1 MSYQIKRLRC
11 PALTAGLAGRN
22 FPSTIYAQSSIWGPA
37 AATLASTGPPSGAAA
52 QKAAKAGAISHL
64 TPNRLSWRA
73 AMHYAAALR
82 TDSRHS
88 RTGEPGEIMRPGWPV
103 LDPDKRK
110 PLNGGNARRPTRA
123 ILIGWLLRPRQNGE
137 TRGPCGRDHGSLP
150 THALAVSPGHSTA
163 PPRKL
168 MGRKEK
174 QIAWPHAFYVVSGLT
189 TSERGLWRRNHWGP
203 QAK

>member
-64 TPNRLSWRA
+64 KPNRLSWRA

-123 ILIGWLLRPRQNGE
+123 ILIGGFSDPGR
-137 TRGPCGRDHGSLP
+137 TVKRGDHVGVIMDRFQP
-150 THALAVSPGHSTA
+150 THWRSPLAIRR
-163 PPRKL
+163 PP
-168 MGRKEK
+168 
-174 QIAWPHAFYVVSGLT
+174 P
-189 TSERGLWRRNHWGP
+189 
-203 QAK
+203 